1 MLDLEYPVD
10 RESIFPILKNGPHLV
25 CVLVSRSAIMKSFI
39 YFATPLYSLFED
51 WASVL
56 AHPSHSSS
64 YSLDRNQ
71 RCFAL
76 QGWERSI
83 PGSIRQ
89 AKALFPCL
97 SSWCLS
103 PMHVFHL
110 LYPGR
115 HSWVHIRHWQAIPLY
130 RFLCRMLAGTS
141 PTSMPHEMATSKRLD
156 CTLHKSLVL
165 CSICRQT
172 LWGCYHIFPHLWKWI
187 FCGHFVLKLV
197 YSLNLERLRQVLGV
211 EVVLGW
217 WQEMEWIQADP
228 PHETTVGRKRR
239 GFHGIMGNA
248 PPRDRI
254 WAGWIKHKAQIWS
267 LSELVKH
274 SYTN

>member
-1 MLDLEYPVD
+1 MIGPKSKHH
-10 RESIFPILKNGPHLV
+10 SI
-25 CVLVSRSAIMKSFI
+25 M
-39 YFATPLYSLFED
+39 
-51 WASVL
+51 
-56 AHPSHSSS
+56 SSIPWIR
-64 YSLDRNQ
+64 D
-71 RCFAL
+71 AL
-76 QGWERSI
+76 PCKAKMSI

-197 YSLNLERLRQVLGV
+197 YSLNRERLRQVLGV
-211 EVVLGW
+211 EVVLGGKKW
-217 WQEMEWIQADP
+217 NGSRLIRLTRP
-228 PHETTVGRKRR
+228 LL
-239 GFHGIMGNA
+239 GIKGDGI
-248 PPRDRI
+248 PLGI
-254 WAGWIKHKAQIWS
+254 
-267 LSELVKH
+267 
-274 SYTN
+274 